1 MISGVR
7 KPVWSAEIA
16 DVETIDVSMHAVPW
30 SIHDVMPSSSMSA
43 TMSRRSKSS
52 GGMSSTTANMQ
63 KNESCPRKRYMRAEP
78 YRMSRSASYCARRG
92 AASDGQEHRA
102 TARTPSPGERACA
115 CQARLL
121 LQQRDREPRKVV
133 GRVQFDV
140 VVRAACRLEVRDER
154 ADERPRR
161 HVSAR
166 NEPAQGSVREWQLR
180 VLPRVLTATV
190 RVRAKGAPIVGLR
203 AERQHAR
210 GLVTAGAIRE
220 STTHLRGQA
229 HPADATLRPQSHL
242 AINKLFGGLQRG
254 SRPG

>member
-16 DVETIDVSMHAVPW
+16 DVETIDVSMHAVPC

-43 TMSRRSKSS
+43 IMSRRSKSS

-92 AASDGQEHRA
+92 AARDGQEYRA
-102 TARTPSPGERACA
+102 AARAPSPGERARARARA

-121 LQQRDREPRKVV
+121 LQQRDREAGKVV
-133 GRVQFDV
+133 GRVQLDV
-140 VVRAACRLEVRDER
+140 VVRAARRLEVRDER

-161 HVSAR
+161 HVAAR
-166 NEPAQGSVREWQLR
+166 NEPAQSSVGEWQLR
-180 VLPRVLTATV
+180 VLPRLLTPTV
-190 RVRAKGAPIVGLR
+190 RVRAKRAAVVGLR
-203 AERQHAR
+203 AGTQH
-210 GLVTAGAIRE
+210 
-220 STTHLRGQA
+220 TH
-229 HPADATLRPQSHL
+229 AD
-242 AINKLFGGLQRG
+242 
-254 SRPG
+254 